1 MGLGVII
8 CFIVTMTIMT
18 IANYMSAELQEDRDK
33 RLISFIIAF
42 LCAIVTFAYWVK
54 LVLQII

>member
-1 MGLGVII
+1 MAIGVII
-8 CFIVTMTIMT
+8 CFIVPMTIMT
-18 IANYMSAELQEDRDK
+18 IANYTLGELQEDRTK

>member
-18 IANYMSAELQEDRDK
+18 IANYKSAELQEDRGK